1 MTNLM
6 LQVLFHNAAICKL
19 TPRKSVPAL
28 YGKQKQFLL
37 VDVYEVSVFKDYY
50 GVLSLIEFRS
60 RTDQNSKFFLHQS
73 KVPVQ
78 RTRQLCIQIQI
89 QILGQSRRLVGPR
102 PILALPIY
110 HSFVPGLTVA
120 CSEG

>member
-1 MTNLM
+1 MTNFLM

-37 VDVYEVSVFKDYY
+37 VDVYEFSVFKDYY

-60 RTDQNSKFFLHQS
+60 RTDQNSTIFLYINLKFRYREH
-73 KVPVQ
+73 
-78 RTRQLCIQIQI
+78 
-89 QILGQSRRLVGPR
+89 G
-102 PILALPIY
+102 
-110 HSFVPGLTVA
+110 SFA
-120 CSEG
+120 DFYQK